1 MAIRKSSA
9 LLPSVFQTNKN
20 EKFLNATVDQLI
32 SEPNLKRF
40 NSFIGRKFA
49 PNFKV
54 GDGYIQ
60 EISNNRQNYQ
70 LTCSS
75 FSQ

>member
-20 EKFLNATVDQLI
+20 AKFLNATVDQLI

-40 NSFIGRKFA
+40 NSFI
-49 PNFKV
+49 P
-54 GDGYIQ
+54 
-60 EISNNRQNYQ
+60 ISKMSTNI
-70 LTCSS
+70 
-75 FSQ
+75 